1 MTHLFIVYCLASQLI
16 IVSVDIVFQLLIY
29 LDIVF
34 QLLIYLF
41 IRLMMALS
49 VSNNHE
55 KLIML
60 LLVDQDNDRT
70 VIKCNDTSKLS
81 NIKIIS
87 LRDKSLKPTYTYIVT
102 DLTSAVEAVK
112 EYYKWITT
120 ITTNYFI

>member
-1 MTHLFIVYCLASQLI
+1 MTHSFIAYCLASQLI

-87 LRDKSLKPTYTYIVT
+87 LRDKSLKLDYIYIVT

-112 EYYKWITT
+112 EYYE
-120 ITTNYFI
+120 